1 MSEKL
6 DSTPETPLPRIGF
19 LGPGAMGKGM
29 VSRLLRAGF
38 EVGVYARNPEKAA
51 GLRDAGAVVS
61 SDAGQVVDGSDIVLG
76 CLLDS
81 TVIGELYCGPG
92 GIIERA
98 RPGQVFVEH
107 ATFDPALAARMAQEL
122 TARGAS
128 FLDAPVSGGPA
139 GAMTGTLVTMV
150 GGDPGVLEMVSPV
163 VGSYCSIIKHAGAVG
178 SGLRLKLINQLLV
191 SAHAV
196 AAAEASALVLRAGI
210 DPATAHE
217 ALMGGWAAS
226 TMLDLQLPKA
236 CAADYSSTGAA
247 VGGLVEV
254 QRLIADMAEQYG
266 FDSALLGP
274 VRRVFD
280 ATVQRGLGNG
290 GLAALA
296 DCYAEPGTGTENTH
310 GNEARA

>member
-1 MSEKL
+1 MNRIL
-6 DSTPETPLPRIGF
+6 NDITGTRLPHIGF
-19 LGPGAMGKGM
+19 LGPGAMGQGM
-29 VSRLLRAGF
+29 VARLLDAGF
-38 EVGVYARNPEKAA
+38 EVDVYARNPKKVQALSA
-51 GLRDAGAVVS
+51 AGAVVG
-61 SDAGQVVDGSDIVLG
+61 SDVRTVVDRADIVLG

-81 TVIGELYCGPG
+81 QVITELYYGPE

-107 ATFDPALAARMAQEL
+107 ATFDPALATRIAAEL
-122 TARGAS
+122 SAHGAS

-139 GAMTGTLVTMV
+139 GALSGTLVTMV
-150 GGDPGVLEMVSPV
+150 GGDPDVLERLGPV
-163 VGSYCSIIKHAGAVG
+163 LGSYCAIIKLAGAVG

-196 AAAEASALVLRAGI
+196 AAAEASSLVLRAGI

-226 TMLDLQLPKA
+226 TMLDLQLPKS
-236 CAADYSSTGAA
+236 CAADYTSAGAA

-254 QRLIADMAEQYG
+254 QRLIAEMTAEYG
-266 FDSALLGP
+266 FDSVLLGP

-280 ATVQRGLGNG
+280 ATVRRGLGDG

-296 DCYAEPGTGTENTH
+296 DCYAEPGTGLFDTY
-310 GNEARA
+310 GNEA